1 MPQTKER
8 HKQYKNLVAE
18 VTKDFYDEV
27 TEMASQKGMTK
38 SEFIRL
44 AVRKAVSEQKAN

>member
-8 HKQYKNLVAE
+8 RKQYKNLVAE

-27 TEMASQKGMTK
+27 TKIAADKGMTK
-38 SEFIRL
+38 SEYIRSAVAR
-44 AVRKAVSEQKAN
+44 AVREQKTN